1 MDIKDIIKL
10 KIMENF
16 IVGFMAYII
25 GVVFSYIFVFILNAP
40 ILKHIFIGFSN
51 MQNDFIF
58 NPNIEINSLITLFLF
73 FMIPFLS
80 AILIPVWKVAVLD
93 STKSMK

>member
-1 MDIKDIIKL
+1 
-10 KIMENF
+10 
-16 IVGFMAYII
+16 
-25 GVVFSYIFVFILNAP
+25 
-40 ILKHIFIGFSN
+40 

-93 STKSMK
+93 SIKSMK